1 MIANSQILMM
11 AITGIISLLLPFIFI
26 VILKRKYKIY
36 WLPMLVG
43 AAIFLVF
50 ALILEQI
57 LHMIVL
63 KPSVDGQIELL
74 NQSPWLY
81 VLYGVLAAGIFE
93 ETGRLLAF
101 YSMKRKY
108 KDVGTAVSYGIGHG
122 GFEAIVVVGL
132 GMVNAIILSFMIN
145 SSSPVLNDLPIDMDQ
160 LVSDQAWYMYLL
172 AIFERIIAM
181 TLHIALSV
189 LVFYAVMKKG
199 KIYYYFLAII
209 LHALANTNAAMM
221 QAGLLDNISL
231 MYASLIIMT
240 LVTVFLSRKVSL
252 NQENII

>member
-57 LHMIVL
+57 LHMLVL
-63 KPSVDGQIELL
+63 KPSVDGQIVLL

-132 GMVNAIILSFMIN
+132 GMVNAIILSYH
-145 SSSPVLNDLPIDMDQ
+145 DK
-160 LVSDQAWYMYLL
+160 LL
-172 AIFERIIAM
+172 F
-181 TLHIALSV
+181 T
-189 LVFYAVMKKG
+189 
-199 KIYYYFLAII
+199 
-209 LHALANTNAAMM
+209 
-221 QAGLLDNISL
+221 GL
-231 MYASLIIMT
+231 
-240 LVTVFLSRKVSL
+240 K
-252 NQENII
+252 

>member
-209 LHALANTNAAMM
+209 LHALANTSAAMM
-221 QAGLLDNISL
+221 QGGLLDNIFL
-231 MYASLIIMT
+231 MYASLIIVT

-252 NQENII
+252 NQENIN

>member
-1 MIANSQILMM
+1 MPLS
-11 AITGIISLLLPFIFI
+11 
-26 VILKRKYKIY
+26 Y
-36 WLPMLVG
+36 
-43 AAIFLVF
+43 
-50 ALILEQI
+50 LI
-57 LHMIVL
+57 
-63 KPSVDGQIELL
+63 
-74 NQSPWLY
+74 
-81 VLYGVLAAGIFE
+81 
-93 ETGRLLAF
+93 
-101 YSMKRKY
+101 
-108 KDVGTAVSYGIGHG
+108 
-122 GFEAIVVVGL
+122 
-132 GMVNAIILSFMIN
+132 MIN

-209 LHALANTNAAMM
+209 LHALANTSAAMM
-221 QAGLLDNISL
+221 QAGLLDNIFL